1 MTISRRA
8 FLASA
13 SCTLAAGCMD
23 APSSGPGGGEGGGG
37 SLRCLFVTDAFSD
50 SRPRQHDFNAIAA
63 AGYNAVCALI
73 DLQLGDRANV
83 VAGRT
88 KTDVT
93 ATARYRVSECRAA
106 SLLPVVMI
114 RNDWG
119 DDHGKSFPSK
129 KAGFYSGAYLEQEK
143 AFLTNM
149 AKSLGT
155 NVGVQLSIEGTAAEA
170 APFNFAL
177 ATHAADL
184 GFKTILVNLLGAA
197 QANWHRHPDAK
208 TAHSWHGLMQG
219 KACPHDI
226 LNTDGDR
233 SITPATA
240 DAARKLL
247 TSSGKGWILWSDAII
262 HGSVDKA
269 FLKPL

>member
-23 APSSGPGGGEGGGG
+23 APSSGSGGGKGGGG
-37 SLRCLFVTDAFSD
+37 LRCLFVTDIFSD
-50 SRPRQHDFNAIAA
+50 ARSRQHDFNAIAA
-63 AGYNAVCALI
+63 AGYNSVCALI

-83 VAGRT
+83 VPGRT

-93 ATARYRVSECRAA
+93 AVARYRISECRAA

-129 KAGFYSGAYLEQEK
+129 KAGFYSSAYLEQEK
-143 AFLTNM
+143 VFLTNM
-149 AKSLGT
+149 AKSIGT
-155 NVGVQLSIEGTAAEA
+155 NVAVQLSIEGTAAA
-170 APFNFAL
+170 AAAFNFAL

-184 GFKTILVNLLGAA
+184 GFKPLLVNLLGAA
-197 QANWHRHPDAK
+197 QANWHRHPDVK

-219 KACPHDI
+219 HSCPHDI

-240 DAARKLL
+240 DDARKRLND
-247 TSSGKGWILWSDAII
+247 SGKEWILWSDANI
-262 HGSVDKA
+262 HGSVNKA

>member
-1 MTISRRA
+1 MTLSRRA

-23 APSSGPGGGEGGGG
+23 SPSSGGGKGGGG
-37 SLRCLFVTDAFSD
+37 SLKCLFVTDAFSD
-50 SRPRQHDFNAIAA
+50 ARSRQHDFNAIAA
-63 AGYNAVCALI
+63 TGYNAVCALI
-73 DLQLGDRANV
+73 DLQLGDRPNG

-88 KTDVT
+88 KTDIT
-93 ATARYRVSECRAA
+93 ATARNRISECRAA

-119 DDHGKSFPSK
+119 HDRGKSFPSK
-129 KAGFYSGAYLEQEK
+129 KAGFYSTAYLEQEK
-143 AFLTNM
+143 VFLTNM

-155 NVGVQLSIEGTAAEA
+155 NVAVQLSIEGTAAEA
-170 APFNFAL
+170 AAFNFAL

-219 KACPHDI
+219 HACPHDI
-226 LNTDGDR
+226 INTDGDR
-233 SITPATA
+233 AITPASA
-240 DAARKLL
+240 DDARKRLNA
-247 TSSGKGWILWSDAII
+247 SGKGWILWSDAII
-262 HGSVDKA
+262 HGSVDPA